1 MTLEVQGTA
10 PERTSTAHYL
20 QKRSQSY
27 GASSL
32 FNRTLPTLLHQD
44 IFNFELLFIIICKL
58 PRFGKQG
65 LHFILVDAGKI
76 QPIQL
81 GANVS
86 DFAQMLIILIH
97 HTRQSHQFRQ
107 TQL

>member
-10 PERTSTAHYL
+10 PERTSTAQYL

-44 IFNFELLFIIICKL
+44 IF
-58 PRFGKQG
+58 
-65 LHFILVDAGKI
+65 
-76 QPIQL
+76 
-81 GANVS
+81 
-86 DFAQMLIILIH
+86 
-97 HTRQSHQFRQ
+97 
-107 TQL
+107 